1 MNTIK
6 INGTDCKVKQTVRAL
21 FLWEQI
27 AGRSFEVKTTLDN
40 YLYYYCL
47 ILANNPD
54 TSLTWDEFI
63 DAIDNDPAILIQI
76 TKVLTD
82 TQQRDK
88 IFESGEDG
96 KDGKK
101 KD

>member
-1 MNTIK
+1 MNTVK
-6 INGTDCKVKQTVRAL
+6 INGTDYKVRQTVRAL
-21 FLWEQI
+21 FLFEQI

-63 DAIDNDPAILIQI
+63 DAIDNDPTILIQI

-88 IFESGEDG
+88 IFEGEED